1 MFKKY
6 SLSKQINLSFL
17 AIISCTF
24 ISTIAGWFIIFVIA
38 LHFLYPANYYDQQL
52 PKWIDYVNHHSS
64 ELLNGHGEEEL
75 NQLLDFEDVTY
86 QVINFEKNESDGTS
100 EVKEGTKQQLL
111 LKINT
116 RDIDFYN
123 NTKHYIPLL
132 TSTDELGGCIIIT
145 YPIRMISIQNNSLIY
160 SFFSLCFLSLPFLFL
175 GFYMWLFGRKLRI
188 NILVPI
194 RKLTWAAKNI
204 NNNNLEFELSY
215 DYRNEFQDVIVSFE
229 QMRQTLK
236 ESLNEQWKIEQQQ
249 KELISSLAHDLRSP
263 LTVIKGHVEML
274 QDGAYRYE
282 DRCVKYLNVLEG
294 ATSRAILLVEDLNL
308 LSQVEQVDFKLTKE
322 GVLVKDFFLSQVS
335 LYEGLAKQ
343 RNINL
348 TLNLKDINPCLQ
360 IEIDRNQIVRVLD
373 NLVMNAFRYAPHSST
388 ITIHLD
394 SDDYNLYVEVIDEG
408 EGFSDYD
415 LKYGINKFYRGNKA
429 RTKDGG
435 SGLGLYISKRII
447 DLHDGSMKLTNTLT
461 GGARV
466 IITLPI

>member
-86 QVINFEKNESDGTS
+86 QVINFEKNESYGNS
-100 EVKEGTKQQLL
+100 EVKEWTKQQLL

-249 KELISSLAHDLRSP
+249 KGVNS
-263 LTVIKGHVEML
+263 
-274 QDGAYRYE
+274 
-282 DRCVKYLNVLEG
+282 VL
-294 ATSRAILLVEDLNL
+294 
-308 LSQVEQVDFKLTKE
+308 
-322 GVLVKDFFLSQVS
+322 
-335 LYEGLAKQ
+335 
-343 RNINL
+343 
-348 TLNLKDINPCLQ
+348 
-360 IEIDRNQIVRVLD
+360 
-373 NLVMNAFRYAPHSST
+373 
-388 ITIHLD
+388 
-394 SDDYNLYVEVIDEG
+394 
-408 EGFSDYD
+408 
-415 LKYGINKFYRGNKA
+415 
-429 RTKDGG
+429 
-435 SGLGLYISKRII
+435 
-447 DLHDGSMKLTNTLT
+447 
-461 GGARV
+461 
-466 IITLPI
+466 

>member
-1 MFKKY
+1 
-6 SLSKQINLSFL
+6 
-17 AIISCTF
+17 
-24 ISTIAGWFIIFVIA
+24 
-38 LHFLYPANYYDQQL
+38 
-52 PKWIDYVNHHSS
+52 
-64 ELLNGHGEEEL
+64 
-75 NQLLDFEDVTY
+75 
-86 QVINFEKNESDGTS
+86 
-100 EVKEGTKQQLL
+100 
-111 LKINT
+111 
-116 RDIDFYN
+116 
-123 NTKHYIPLL
+123 
-132 TSTDELGGCIIIT
+132 
-145 YPIRMISIQNNSLIY
+145 
-160 SFFSLCFLSLPFLFL
+160 
-175 GFYMWLFGRKLRI
+175 MWLFGRKLRI

-194 RKLTWAAKNI
+194 RKLTWASKNI

-215 DYRNEFQDVIVSFE
+215 DYQNEFQDVIVSFE

-263 LTVIKGHVEML
+263 LTLIKGHVEML

-335 LYEGLAKQ
+335 LYEGLAKK

-447 DLHDGSMKLTNTLT
+447 DLHDGSLKLTNTLT

>member
-1 MFKKY
+1 M
-6 SLSKQINLSFL
+6 
-17 AIISCTF
+17 
-24 ISTIAGWFIIFVIA
+24 
-38 LHFLYPANYYDQQL
+38 
-52 PKWIDYVNHHSS
+52 
-64 ELLNGHGEEEL
+64 
-75 NQLLDFEDVTY
+75 
-86 QVINFEKNESDGTS
+86 
-100 EVKEGTKQQLL
+100 
-111 LKINT
+111 
-116 RDIDFYN
+116 
-123 NTKHYIPLL
+123 
-132 TSTDELGGCIIIT
+132 
-145 YPIRMISIQNNSLIY
+145 
-160 SFFSLCFLSLPFLFL
+160 
-175 GFYMWLFGRKLRI
+175 
-188 NILVPI
+188 
-194 RKLTWAAKNI
+194 
-204 NNNNLEFELSY
+204 
-215 DYRNEFQDVIVSFE
+215 
-229 QMRQTLK
+229 
-236 ESLNEQWKIEQQQ
+236 
-249 KELISSLAHDLRSP
+249 
-263 LTVIKGHVEML
+263 
-274 QDGAYRYE
+274 
-282 DRCVKYLNVLEG
+282 LEG

-360 IEIDRNQIVRVLD
+360 VEIDRNQIARVLD